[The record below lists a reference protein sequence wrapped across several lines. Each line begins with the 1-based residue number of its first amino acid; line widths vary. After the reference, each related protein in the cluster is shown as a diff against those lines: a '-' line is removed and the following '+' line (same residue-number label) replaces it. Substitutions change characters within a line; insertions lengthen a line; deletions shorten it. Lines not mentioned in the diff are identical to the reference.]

1 MELDETVR
9 IVTSLA
15 AGQNPFTGCALA
27 QDSLLQDPEVVRAL
41 FGASAALADAAR
53 LKRRRAAL
61 PANCGKLW
69 SAEDD
74 ERLSVGF
81 EGGSSL
87 PDLASELRRSVSSV
101 RMRLVKLGKIDEA
114 GGDSGGQCSGV

>member
-15 AGQNPFTGCALA
+15 AGQNPFTGCALP
-27 QDSLLQDPEVVRAL
+27 QDSLFQDPEVVRAL
-41 FGASAALADAAR
+41 FGASAALAEAAR

-74 ERLSVGF
+74 ERLTAGY
-81 EGGSSL
+81 ENGSSL

-101 RMRLVKLGKIDEA
+101 RLRLVKLGKTDETGEDA
-114 GGDSGGQCSGV
+114 GAHCPVA